1 MLKMRENWFILNEQS
16 VSLSLILQCPVEE
29 NYKEMVHKFFSFLP
43 EASIHRLFFKLSY
56 GYILFVTCTTLVYIY
71 QSLDKWNIKTIQYV
85 TLLDLCTRSFISTM
99 MTWSNNPYV
108 KHRSP
113 FPLACLLCSKHL
125 PVNYRL
131 KDILLDCVF

>member
-1 MLKMRENWFILNEQS
+1 MYCCYSYLLHLSNSFTGECMLKMRENWFILNEQS

-29 NYKEMVHKFFSFLP
+29 NYKEMVHKLFSFLP

-71 QSLDKWNIKTIQYV
+71 QSLDKWNIKT
-85 TLLDLCTRSFISTM
+85 LLDLCTRSFICTM

-108 KHRSP
+108 KH
-113 FPLACLLCSKHL
+113 LLFHL
-125 PVNYRL
+125 L
-131 KDILLDCVF
+131 VFCALNICQ